1 MNPALTKLR
10 RLAKIRAIQHS
21 SAQMHSA
28 QAMREVRKLDALAQ
42 RLARLKLAIPPIAD
56 NAAGYALQQRCA
68 SAQRLDNAA
77 ADIAHSRL
85 EADARLLVR
94 QSQQQQAF
102 AREWGVQ
109 QVTQAHE
116 EAHRRSEELRT
127 DSQHH
132 HKLSPSRKVRKLG
145 ARS

>member
-10 RLAKIRAIQHS
+10 RLAKIRAIQHRN
-21 SAQMHSA
+21 AQMHSA
-28 QAMREVRKLDALAQ
+28 QALREVHKLDALAQ

-56 NAAGYALQQRCA
+56 SAAGYDLQQRCA
-68 SAQRLDNAA
+68 SGQRLDNAA

-94 QSQQQQAF
+94 QGQQQQAF

-109 QVTQAHE
+109 QVTQAHQE
-116 EAHRRSEELRT
+116 SHRRSEEQRT
-127 DSQHH
+127 DSQHR
-132 HKLSPSRKVRKLG
+132 HKLRPSRKVSKLG